1 MILWLL
7 KIFLNLLTEYC
18 FILAFCPPSIQPQ
31 SWRKNGKWHCSG
43 RKSRLWSMITKC
55 IVKWK
60 ITMIKVITISF
71 LPPTFCHPL
80 HYKWNVGNLKPR
92 GSVRLTEK
100 WNSTVS
106 FHEVVFYY
114 RVEHLPCCIYFG
126 ITHNLVEN
134 SSLILCKNHNNFI
147 GSSSCIS
154 LESLCL
160 LLAVL
165 YS

>member
-1 MILWLL
+1 MALENFPEFIDRILFYFGLL
-7 KIFLNLLTEYC
+7 SSKHSAT
-18 FILAFCPPSIQPQ
+18 ILEE
-31 SWRKNGKWHCSG
+31 KWHCSG
-43 RKSRLWSMITKC
+43 RKSRLWSMITKY

-80 HYKWNVGNLKPR
+80 HYKWNVENLKPR
-92 GSVRLTEK
+92 GSGRLTEK

-114 RVEHLPCCIYFG
+114 GVEHLPCCIYFG

-134 SSLILCKNHNNFI
+134 SSLIFCKYHNNFI
-147 GSSSCIS
+147 GSSSCIL
-154 LESLCL
+154 LESLC
-160 LLAVL
+160 
-165 YS
+165 YWQSFIHDK